1 MNNFNPAIMRLWIE
15 ENEER
20 GVGEILEGA
29 YVLEC
34 LPEQMQI
41 IAHDYILNNMNA
53 MGPRFS

>member
-1 MNNFNPAIMRLWIE
+1 MRLWIE